1 MANKWLMHVKKT
13 MKTMK
18 SRGTYKKGDGL
29 KKVIL
34 EAKKSYKKHKGGA
47 EGDSSSSSSDDTAAA
62 APTPMA
68 DAPAPEVKPDAPA
81 GGRRKR
87 GTRRTRRLRK

>member
-1 MANKWLMHVKKT
+1 MANKWLSHVKHT
-13 MKTMK
+13 MKQMK

-34 EAKKSYKKHKGGA
+34 EAKKSYKKHKKGGSSP
-47 EGDSSSSSSDDTAAA
+47 DSTSDNGE
-62 APTPMA
+62 M
-68 DAPAPEVKPDAPA
+68 A
-81 GGRRKR
+81 GGRKRKH

>member
-1 MANKWLMHVKKT
+1 MANKWLTHVKHT

-18 SRGTYKKGDGL
+18 NRGTYKKGDGL

-47 EGDSSSSSSDDTAAA
+47 DDAAPQGVEVKTTAA
-62 APTPMA
+62 P
-68 DAPAPEVKPDAPA
+68 DLAPAAT

-87 GTRRTRRLRK
+87 GTRRTRRHRK